1 MTVDP
6 EIIGALAVAISV
18 AGSLLMFSH
27 YLGKRFQ
34 KWSDGLTHLA
44 DVLERFAKENE
55 SQHQGIAANME
66 RKHNRV
72 VGDLERADAEIGN
85 HAERISI
92 LEERTK

>member
-1 MTVDP
+1 
-6 EIIGALAVAISV
+6 
-18 AGSLLMFSH
+18 
-27 YLGKRFQ
+27 
-34 KWSDGLTHLA
+34 
-44 DVLERFAKENE
+44 VLERFAKENE